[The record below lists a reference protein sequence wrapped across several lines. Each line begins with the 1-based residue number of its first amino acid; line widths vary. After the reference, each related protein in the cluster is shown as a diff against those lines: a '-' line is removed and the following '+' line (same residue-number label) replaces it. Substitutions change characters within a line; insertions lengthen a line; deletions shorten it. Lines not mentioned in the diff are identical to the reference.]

1 MDKKQ
6 RNRKRRNMKEERGKR
21 RRFSRTVLWG
31 GTVLAALVLS
41 AGGNRILGAIEE
53 HRLMEAR
60 NESFAGAP
68 PFDVELLDMN
78 EYSRPGIPLEQI
90 NGIVIHYTANP
101 GSTAQ
106 NNRDYFNGLK
116 DSHETKVS
124 SHFVVGI
131 QGEIIQCIPSSEIA
145 YASNSRNA
153 DTLSIECCHTDETG
167 KFTEAAY
174 TSLVRLTGF
183 HPNIKSMRLIHIAF
197 PLKNV
202 YTYQNMEYIM
212 LVSFDTQAL
221 SSFLDQMNQGQEEYI
236 QAYIEDENGEIILH
250 TSGTEYIGMSSEEY
264 LNEHGLTDL
273 TAGIESYGWT
283 LHTVINENILRGEV
297 DAMYERM
304 VILYL
309 IAIVLILLILFW
321 VTNRILRPVNIISNS
336 IRRVEDGETR
346 EQIALEG
353 TNEVWQLAREYNL
366 MLQKIRKASQKVEEQ
381 HIQVILRFPFC

>member
-1 MDKKQ
+1 
-6 RNRKRRNMKEERGKR
+6 MKEERGKR
-21 RRFSRTVLWG
+21 RRFSRTALWG

-174 TSLVRLTGF
+174 
-183 HPNIKSMRLIHIAF
+183 

-297 DAMYERM
+297 DAMYGRM

-336 IRRVEDGETR
+336 IKRVEDGETR